1 MWIDERLHVA
11 AITTGG
17 FVLKDNFVL
26 DEEEY
31 ILKITVE
38 NILQPTI
45 QVKNSIGM
53 D

>member
-1 MWIDERLHVA
+1 MQKEDVWL
-11 AITTGG
+11 TTGG

-31 ILKITVE
+31 LLKIAVEILNPTVQVE
-38 NILQPTI
+38 NY
-45 QVKNSIGM
+45 KGM